1 MKAALAATVLLAQG
15 RVVAGAQAP
24 PLVSPATLRVWVE
37 EAVPLLAAC
46 LDDPNRLQ
54 PLLSPAHEQPEQ
66 KPEHERGRGE
76 PSFTLGRAPLESW
89 RSVASSGSSQ
99 CASLMAN
106 ASRPH
111 SPAAALLGNLRRCA
125 SPW

>member
-15 RVVAGAQAP
+15 RAVSGAQASS
-24 PLVSPATLRVWVE
+24 LVSPATLRVWVE

-54 PLLSPAHEQPEQ
+54 PLLSPAPER
-66 KPEHERGRGE
+66 PAYERGHA
-76 PSFTLGRAPLESW
+76 PSFALGRAPLESW
-89 RSVASSGSSQ
+89 RSSASSGSSQ
-99 CASLMAN
+99 CMSLMAN
-106 ASRPH
+106 ATRPH
-111 SPAAALLGNLRRCA
+111 APAAALLGSLSRCA